1 MIAFQSLSLAMLK
14 GFLRDR
20 QAVFFSVFFPLMFL
34 VLFGGVFANQS
45 QSKIS
50 LVEVG
55 SVPLIDQLPAQ
66 AKASFDQS
74 FDVQTSSSLSK
85 ALQDVKD
92 GDVTIAIE
100 QDGDKII
107 AHYSDADQVQSAVA
121 RGTLYSFIQSSNIAA
136 SGQQPKY
143 SFENERVEDESLK
156 TIQFM
161 TPGLLG
167 WAIATSATF
176 GAAAT
181 LVGWRST
188 KLLRRIR
195 LSPVSTTSVV
205 AARIGVTIMIAMM
218 QMAIFVGLG
227 VVAFG
232 LQLTGSWYM
241 AIPLVICGTL
251 AFMSLGLLA
260 GSVSKTVEG
269 ATSLANI
276 FVLPMAFLAGSFF
289 PLDGAPHWLNVT
301 SHLLPLRHLND
312 GMLDVMVRGK
322 GPGAALM
329 PILILLG
336 FTVVVLAIASRFFT
350 WESDTV

>member
-1 MIAFQSLSLAMLK
+1 
-14 GFLRDR
+14 
-20 QAVFFSVFFPLMFL
+20 
-34 VLFGGVFANQS
+34 
-45 QSKIS
+45 
-50 LVEVG
+50 VE
-55 SVPLIDQLPAQ
+55 
-66 AKASFDQS
+66 K
-74 FDVQTSSSLSK
+74 SSSLSS
-85 ALQDVKD
+85 ALEDVRN
-92 GDVTIAIE
+92 GDVTIAVE

-107 AHYSDADQVQSAVA
+107 AHYSDADQVVSAVA

-136 SGQQPKY
+136 SGQSPKY
-143 SFENERVEDESLK
+143 SLQSERIEDESLK

-195 LSPVSTTSVV
+195 LSPVSTTAVV
-205 AARIGVTIMIAMM
+205 SARIGVTMVIALM
-218 QMAIFVGLG
+218 QMAIFLVLG
-227 VVAFG
+227 VAVFG

-241 AIPLVICGTL
+241 AVPLVLCGTL

-276 FVLPMAFLAGSFF
+276 FVLPMAFLSGSFG
-289 PLDGAPHWLNVT
+289 PTRHYPQALRALGDA
-301 SHLLPLRHLND
+301 LPLKYL
-312 GMLDVMVRGK
+312 LDAVNGIYLHGQELWDK
-322 GPGAALM
+322 PTAIA
-329 PILILLG
+329 
-336 FTVVVLAIASRFFT
+336 VLAGWGALGIVVAMRKFR
-350 WESDTV
+350 WEPREG

>member
-1 MIAFQSLSLAMLK
+1 MTAFRSLSLAMLK
-14 GFLRDR
+14 SYLRDR

-50 LVEVG
+50 MVEVG
-55 SVPLIDQLPAQ
+55 HVAVIDDLPHG
-66 AKASFDQS
+66 AKAAFDDS
-74 FDVQTSSSLSK
+74 FDVHTSDDLAA
-85 ALQDVKD
+85 ALKQVRD
-92 GDVTIAIE
+92 GDMTIAVE
-100 QDGDKII
+100 QHGDKVI
-107 AHYSDADQVQSAVA
+107 AHYSDADPVQSAVA
-121 RGTLYSFIQSSNIAA
+121 QGTLQSFIQAANVAA
-136 SGQQPKY
+136 SGKPPTY
-143 SFENERVEDESLK
+143 SFVGQRVEDQSLE

-195 LSPVSTTSVV
+195 LSPVSTTAVV
-205 AARIGVTIMIAMM
+205 CSRIGVTILIALT

-227 VVAFG
+227 VAAFG

-241 AIPLVICGTL
+241 AIPLLICGTL

-276 FVLPMAFLAGSFF
+276 FVLPMAFLSGSFF
-289 PLDGAPHWLNVT
+289 PLDGAPPWLNVT

-312 GMLDVMVRGK
+312 GMLDVMVRGQ
-322 GPGAALM
+322 GPGAALNPM
-329 PILILLG
+329 LILLG
-336 FTVVVLAIASRFFT
+336 FTAVVLLIASRFFT
-350 WESDTV
+350 WEGE